1 MKSLSRVQLLA
12 YQAPPSM
19 GFSRQE
25 CWSGLPFPGIENR
38 KYLRNGLWAE
48 CLDPLAW
55 GIFLYPWNLSLSVEF
70 IFTRKFPRLCIS
82 LFQFH
87 NLVWSSVKP
96 LNLKSQRICFH
107 FLSHHFQSLQ
117 SLMKKV
123 WKNKYKG
130 SLFSWYHSKDWECNW
145 FHFWGRLWHV
155 ELWHDPEYI
164 WGILRNR
171 ITK

>member
-96 LNLKSQRICFH
+96 LDLKSQRICFH
-107 FLSHHFQSLQ
+107 LRCVFVSFQSDELPMLFFFHVFI
-117 SLMKKV
+117 SFSSIHVSSALFL
-123 WKNKYKG
+123 YY
-130 SLFSWYHSKDWECNW
+130 LFS
-145 FHFWGRLWHV
+145 F
-155 ELWHDPEYI
+155 
-164 WGILRNR
+164 
-171 ITK
+171 

>member
-1 MKSLSRVQLLA
+1 MKSLSRIRHLA

-48 CLDPLAW
+48 CLDPLAC

-96 LNLKSQRICFH
+96 LDLKSQRICFH
-107 FLSHHFQSLQ
+107 LRCVFVSFQSDELPMLLFHVFI
-117 SLMKKV
+117 SFSSIHVSSALFL
-123 WKNKYKG
+123 YY
-130 SLFSWYHSKDWECNW
+130 LFS
-145 FHFWGRLWHV
+145 F
-155 ELWHDPEYI
+155 
-164 WGILRNR
+164 
-171 ITK
+171 